1 MTRRS
6 DFSVGSR
13 AAANAAASGGAVTVK
28 AVAELSPKG
37 AADPTAPE
45 TVRPPRRLRSVRGD
59 IEFQPAALLIVDEPP
74 SPVKKSVVCI
84 LAALLLTT
92 FAWSYFGRIAS
103 YATAPGKVQAVGRTK
118 VLEAQQSGQ
127 VIGIEVHDGDR
138 VKAGDVMIR
147 LDPADAMAA
156 RTIIVD
162 QRADLRGQTSR
173 DRAEI
178 DAARTDPI
186 LLNPSVTWDDDVAQP
201 IRDRESGV
209 MREDLAQLAG
219 TLSTL
224 ASRRAAAVVEVGKLT
239 NTIAAQKALVAVTA
253 ENSSMAD
260 QLLQSG
266 WNSRAKSLDITEAL
280 RAQQVSMTSLEGS
293 LADAQASVAT
303 LDSQIAKVREGF
315 VSDTTDALVAG
326 ERQIAD
332 LDQKVIKADKTL
344 SQTTLFASV
353 SGIVHA
359 SAVTTIGQFVRPSQ
373 QLMQIVPEHGLVEI
387 IAYVQNSDVGLV
399 RVGQDATIK
408 VDSFNYATYGS
419 IDGDVAQVG
428 SDALPTN
435 GKDTLQSASLDGD
448 YRESTLAQRTSTLK
462 YPVTIRAKSS
472 TIMIDGQPMALT
484 PGMSV
489 SVEIETENRRLIEY
503 VTSPILEMLS
513 TAAHER

>member
-1 MTRRS
+1 M
-6 DFSVGSR
+6 
-13 AAANAAASGGAVTVK
+13 
-28 AVAELSPKG
+28 
-37 AADPTAPE
+37 
-45 TVRPPRRLRSVRGD
+45 
-59 IEFQPAALLIVDEPP
+59 IVDEPP

-92 FAWSYFGRIAS
+92 FAWAYFGRIAS

-118 VLEAQQSGQ
+118 VLEAQQRGQ
-127 VIGIEVHDGDR
+127 VIGIEVHDGDS

-147 LDPADAMAA
+147 LDPADAEAA
-156 RTIIVD
+156 RNILVD

-178 DAARTDPI
+178 GAARSDPI
-186 LLNPSVTWDDDVAQP
+186 PLDPSVTWDDDVPQS

-209 MREDLAQLAG
+209 MREDLARLAG

-224 ASRRAAAVVEVGKLT
+224 ASQRAAAVVEVAKLT
-239 NTIAAQKALVAVTA
+239 GTIAAQKALVAVTA

-260 QLLQSG
+260 QLVQSG
-266 WNSRAKSLDITEAL
+266 WNSRAKSLDIIEAL
-280 RAQQVSMTSLEGS
+280 RGQQVSMISLEGN
-293 LADAQASVAT
+293 LADAQARVAL
-303 LDSQIAKVREGF
+303 LDSQVAKVREGF

-373 QLMQIVPEHGLVEI
+373 QLMQIVPEDGLVEI

-408 VDSFNYATYGS
+408 VDSFNYSTYGS
-419 IDGDVAQVG
+419 VDGIVEQVG
-428 SDALPTN
+428 SDALSTD
-435 GKDTLQSASLDGD
+435 GKSALQSATLDGD
-448 YRESTLAQRTSTLK
+448 YRQSSVAQRTGSLK
-462 YPVTIRAKSS
+462 YPVTIRAKNP
-472 TIMIDGQPMALT
+472 TILIDGQPVALT

-489 SVEIETENRRLIEY
+489 SVEIETENRRLVEY
-503 VTSPILEMLS
+503 VTSPIREMLS